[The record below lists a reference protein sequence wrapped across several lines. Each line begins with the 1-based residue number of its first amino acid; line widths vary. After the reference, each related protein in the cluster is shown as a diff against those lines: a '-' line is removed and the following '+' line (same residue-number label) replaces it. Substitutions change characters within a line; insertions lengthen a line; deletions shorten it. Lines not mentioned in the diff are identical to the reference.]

1 MSVTTQLP
9 ATAWQ
14 GHPGWGIAV
23 DLTPREVLVSR
34 RLRVHQRLIGLA
46 LVLVLLACAGV
57 SLLVLAERST
67 AQRDYDRELAR
78 TGQLAAEA
86 EQYAVITTMQSVTA
100 QVQATLATV
109 LVQDLDFVNLMA
121 FVSAARPPGLSVTS
135 EAVLLSPPVVVPE
148 AVPAAPDAAPDAAA
162 DPAVPATPAV
172 PAAAPVIVGSVTISG
187 SGPDISLI
195 NPFVTRLN
203 RIRGVVDVVPT
214 SVTQSETGMDYTIT
228 LNITD
233 ELYTGRFSPE
243 GAS

>member
-9 ATAWQ
+9 PTAWQ

-23 DLTPREVLVSR
+23 DLTPREILVSR
-34 RLRVHQRLIGLA
+34 QLRVHQRLIGLG

-78 TGQLAAEA
+78 TSQLAAEA

-100 QVQATLATV
+100 QVRATLTTV
-109 LVQDLDFVNLMA
+109 LAQDLDFVNLMA

-148 AVPAAPDAAPDAAA
+148 AVPAAPDAAA
-162 DPAVPATPAV
+162 DPAAPAAPPT
-172 PAAAPVIVGSVTISG
+172 AAPVIIGSVTISG
-187 SGPDISLI
+187 TGPDISLI

-228 LNITD
+228 LNVTD
-233 ELYTGRFSPE
+233 ELYTGRFDQD